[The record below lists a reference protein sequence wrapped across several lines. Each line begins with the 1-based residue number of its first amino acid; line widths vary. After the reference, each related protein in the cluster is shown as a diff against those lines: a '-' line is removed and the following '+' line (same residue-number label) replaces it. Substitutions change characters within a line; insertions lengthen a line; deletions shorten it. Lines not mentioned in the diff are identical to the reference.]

1 MPLNNDILCAE
12 YFAEELSEATG
23 CLVAP
28 TINYGVN
35 LPCDIS
41 FTGTTSISKDTL
53 KKIITEIIEM
63 VEISRF

>member
-1 MPLNNDILCAE
+1 LPLNNDILCAE